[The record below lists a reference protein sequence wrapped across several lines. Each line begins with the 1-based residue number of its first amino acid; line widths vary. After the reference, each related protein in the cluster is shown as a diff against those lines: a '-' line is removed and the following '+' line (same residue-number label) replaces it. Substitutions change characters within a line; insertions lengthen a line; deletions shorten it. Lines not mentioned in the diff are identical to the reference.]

1 MDRNFPADD
10 LHTRDLHLR
19 PMCMQA
25 AEGMFTMLSNPESMK
40 YWCDQPITDIDEAI
54 KVLKKDLESDAR
66 GDSLCWAVTMDGEEH
81 MIGKCILFQYHQ
93 QNQRAEIGYI
103 LNHNFWRRGL
113 MKQALQAVIDFAFT
127 TLELHRIEA
136 DVDVDNTASLG
147 LLDSLGFK
155 REGLFKDR
163 WRVYDEWQD
172 SVMLALL
179 NPD

>member
-1 MDRNFPADD
+1 
-10 LHTRDLHLR
+10 
-19 PMCMQA
+19 
-25 AEGMFTMLSNPESMK
+25 
-40 YWCDQPITDIDEAI
+40 
-54 KVLKKDLESDAR
+54 
-66 GDSLCWAVTMDGEEH
+66 
-81 MIGKCILFQYHQ
+81 MIGKIILFQYHQ
-93 QNQRAEIGYI
+93 QNRRAEIGYI
-103 LNHNFWRRGL
+103 LNHNYWRRGL

-147 LLDSLGFK
+147 LLESLGFE
-155 REGLFKDR
+155 REGLFKER